1 MSRWLLRAGLAV
13 VLGAS
18 VGRASAQESVA
29 TPRPIQPVVHEMSE
43 GFTPIPYPGPYA
55 PYSPYS
61 PVPYSPYTAPFA
73 TCASGAPDGQGGQD
87 GSWLGRTVNKCLQTH
102 GLGCAASHNSNG
114 CTSCYARLVFVFGS
128 CRQFFSEPCVQPGPN
143 TYPARVPIIPP
154 LNPVGSGQGQGGCSS
169 CGR

>member
-13 VLGAS
+13 VLGAI
-18 VGRASAQESVA
+18 VGRANAQESVA

-43 GFTPIPYPGPYA
+43 GA
-55 PYSPYS
+55 SS
-61 PVPYSPYTAPFA
+61 
-73 TCASGAPDGQGGQD
+73 SGAPCATCGSAAPEGQAPKEGN
-87 GSWLGRTVNKCLQTH
+87 WATRTVNKCLQTH

-128 CRQFFSEPCVQPGPN
+128 CRQFFTEPCVQPGPD

-154 LNPVGSGQGQGGCSS
+154 QIPVPNYVSAVGGGGGGGGCSS

>member
-13 VLGAS
+13 VLGAI
-18 VGRASAQESVA
+18 VGRANAQESVVV
-29 TPRPIQPVVHEMSE
+29 TPQPIQPVVHEMSE
-43 GFTPIPYPGPYA
+43 GTSPSSA
-55 PYSPYS
+55 PC
-61 PVPYSPYTAPFA
+61 A
-73 TCASGAPDGQGGQD
+73 TCGSAGAEGQAPKDGN
-87 GSWLGRTVNKCLQTH
+87 WMTRTVNKCLQTH

-128 CRQFFSEPCVQPGPN
+128 CRQFFSEPCVQPNPD

-154 LNPVGSGQGQGGCSS
+154 QPSVPNYVGGGGGGGCSS